1 MCFWG
6 HHLTHYKGS
15 YMCTSQVKW
24 ENAGR
29 AQAMLFFIIF
39 MIIKYSLDF
48 GLIWYLHLV
57 DLTDFNSVTVIRP
70 MRRRYKTPVAF
81 EHFMQENMASS
92 PKVALESWTLY
103 YHKNSHYKTWKG
115 FFFLVLAD
123 SEGHLQSRML
133 MLYQHIPTT
142 AFHKIWKND
151 Y

>member
-29 AQAMLFFIIF
+29 AQAMLVFIIF

-70 MRRRYKTPVAF
+70 IRRRYKTPVTF
-81 EHFMQENMASS
+81 EHIMQENMVSFS
-92 PKVALESWTLY
+92 KVALESLTLY
-103 YHKNSHYKTWKG
+103 YHKNSHYKTWKWW
-115 FFFLVLAD
+115 FLFLVLAD

-133 MLYQHIPTT
+133 MLYQQLHSIKFGKRT
-142 AFHKIWKND
+142 IIR
-151 Y
+151 